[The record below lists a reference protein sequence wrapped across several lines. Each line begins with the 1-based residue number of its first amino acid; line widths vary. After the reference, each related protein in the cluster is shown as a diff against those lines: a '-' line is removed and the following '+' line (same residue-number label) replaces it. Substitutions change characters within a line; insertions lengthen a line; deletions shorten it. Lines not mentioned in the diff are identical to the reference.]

1 MDRDNK
7 RARAAARSSQG
18 VGSSS
23 LRDVPE
29 GPLSDVAERL
39 VTANPRDTA
48 RNLGGF
54 KGLGTH
60 ERTAVRGTQPG
71 PETDL
76 ARFERRTNRLGRSA
90 ISLAATL
97 TAELG
102 YSTDDIALQK
112 VGAASNLGDYL
123 TPGLQDAIV
132 NRIGNMD
139 PPSQALGA
147 YYVAPHFSKFTDENK
162 SRILDQAIG
171 LASSDP
177 DGNVRNMASNAI
189 LNMYHQFD
197 ANQQAQAHSVF
208 PGMQDILPH
217 MPPPQHAAEERS
229 ANLDGHIAGIEAA
242 VRDTVGPQTSYEQLQ
257 RGAQVGR
264 SISQAYNHARED
276 LMEATR
282 SRDRSGR

>member
-60 ERTAVRGTQPG
+60 ERTAVRGTQAG

-76 ARFERRTNRLGRSA
+76 ARFERRANQLGRSA
-90 ISLAATL
+90 IDLAEKL
-97 TAELG
+97 TAGLG
-102 YSTDDIALQK
+102 YTPDDVALQQ
-112 VGAASNLGDYL
+112 VRAVSNVCHYL
-123 TPGLQDAIV
+123 TPGMQDAIV
-132 NRIGNMD
+132 NRIGNME
-139 PPSQALGA
+139 PSSQALGA
-147 YYVAPHFSKFTDENK
+147 LYVAPHFSKFNDENK

-171 LASSDP
+171 LASDP
-177 DGNVRNMASNAI
+177 DVNVKLTASNAI
-189 LNMYHQFD
+189 LNAYHQFD
-197 ANQQAQAHSVF
+197 ANQQAQAHSV
-208 PGMQDILPH
+208 PGMQHILPH

-242 VRDTVGPQTSYEQLQ
+242 VRDTVSPQTSYEQLQ
-257 RGAQVGR
+257 RGAQVGQ
-264 SISQAYNHARED
+264 SISHTYNHARED